1 MRRISNYA
9 RHNLIAFLALFFALG
24 GGAAWAANT
33 IGSAD
38 IIDGQ
43 VKTADIGDNEVK
55 EADVGQGAVASPEL
69 KNDSIAAGDVA
80 PNSLT
85 TSRIADGSLTGTDV
99 ANSSLTGTDIDEST
113 LDVGDAARAYARV
126 APALCAGTPGTCTPE
141 QSKGITAVSRD
152 ATGEYCVIAPG
163 IDSTQAP
170 AAVTVDWQGSAAPE
184 GNASAMTREV
194 VGCGASGQGFRVI
207 TERQP
212 NVTVDAAGGTN
223 NATAVGPAAPA
234 DDVGFTIVIP

>member
-1 MRRISNYA
+1 MRRISNYI

-43 VKTADIGDNEVK
+43 VKSADIGDGEVK

-69 KNDSIAAGDVA
+69 KNDSIVAGDVA
-80 PNSLT
+80 PNSLGGG
-85 TSRIADGSLTGTDV
+85 RIADGSLTGADV
-99 ANSSLTGTDIDEST
+99 DEST
-113 LDVGDAARAYARV
+113 LDLGDAARAYARV
-126 APALCAGTPGTCTPE
+126 APALCTGTPGTCTPE

-194 VGCGASGQGFRVI
+194 VGCGAGGQGFRVI

-234 DDVGFTIVIP
+234 DDIGFTIVIP